1 MALHV
6 HNTLTKK
13 KEPFVP
19 AQPKVVRIY
28 TCGLT
33 VYSHMHIGHARTYC
47 FWDLFRRYLEYR
59 GYHVLSVINYTDID
73 DRIIQRGVWGEG
85 RGTRP
90 AAQHV
95 ETGGGVEGAMDL
107 AERFIATFRRDCQAL
122 RIKDYSVYTRA
133 TDFIDEQVQ
142 MIQALIDKGHA
153 YVVDGEVFYDVNT
166 CETYGQLSG
175 RRIEEQEVGASG
187 RVEEDVTRKRNP
199 ADFTL
204 WKPSDAHQPAWNTGE
219 STWPNGRPGWH
230 IECSAMST
238 SLLGNHFDVHGGG
251 IDNMFP
257 HHENE
262 IAQSEPLC
270 GKPWVRYWLHPNH
283 LVIMKK
289 DLGETQRATAQGSSD
304 EEEKMSKSL
313 GNVIGIEDLLAEHP
327 HDEVR
332 WFYSTQHY
340 RAKLPFNWE
349 LLAQSTQGYTRI
361 KKLVTVLA
369 DKLRGKAD
377 ITLPKSVYASQRTES
392 ERVPRMRH
400 QYVAGTFGVSTASFL
415 TRFIEAMDDDLN
427 TPNAAAALFDYVSA
441 LYSAGIEQSDDLSS
455 LLAVYRTLVRHLAV
469 FGVEIAESALYPEI
483 IAEYAVAPSGETKGR
498 GGDGVIDKLLAMRLD
513 ARKQKEFAKADA
525 IRNLLKEAGV
535 FIEDTVQGS
544 RWTSNG

>member
-13 KEPFVP
+13 KEAFVT

-73 DRIIQRGVWGEG
+73 DRIIQRG
-85 RGTRP
+85 
-90 AAQHV
+90 
-95 ETGGGVEGAMDL
+95 GGAEGAMDL

-122 RIKDYSVYTRA
+122 RIKDYAVYTRA
-133 TDFIDEQVQ
+133 TDFVDEQVQ
-142 MIQALIDKGHA
+142 MIQSLIDLGHA

-204 WKPSDAHQPAWNTGE
+204 WKPSGANQPAWNTGA
-219 STWPNGRPGWH
+219 SSWPSGRPGWH

-289 DLGETQRATAQGSSD
+289 DLDEAQRAKAECSGD

-313 GNVIGIEDLLAEHP
+313 GNVIGIEDLLAKHG

-340 RAKLPFNWE
+340 RAKLPFNWD

-377 ITLPKSVYASQRTES
+377 IALPTSVYASQRTDD

-400 QYVAGTFGVSTASFL
+400 HYLSGHFEAMTASFL
-415 TRFIEAMDDDLN
+415 KRFIDAMDDDIN

-441 LYSAGIEQSDDLSS
+441 LYSANIEQSDDLPS
-455 LLAVYRTLVRHLAV
+455 LLAVYRTLVHHLAV
-469 FGVEIAESALYPEI
+469 FGVEIGEPALYPEI
-483 IAEYAVAPSGETKGR
+483 IAEYAVAPSGESKGR
-498 GGDGVIDKLLAMRLD
+498 GGDGIIDKLLAMRLD
-513 ARKQKEFAKADA
+513 ARKQKDFAKGDA

-535 FIEDTVQGS
+535 IIEDTAQGS
-544 RWTSNG
+544 RWASSV

>member
-13 KEPFVP
+13 KEPFVT

-73 DRIIQRGVWGEG
+73 DRIIQRG
-85 RGTRP
+85 
-90 AAQHV
+90 
-95 ETGGGVEGAMDL
+95 GGAEGAMDF

-133 TDFIDEQVQ
+133 TDFVDEQVQ

-204 WKPSDAHQPAWNTGE
+204 WKPSGTNQPAWDTGA
-219 STWPNGRPGWH
+219 SSWPKGRPGWH

-289 DLGETQRATAQGSSD
+289 DLDEAQRAKAECGSD
-304 EEEKMSKSL
+304 EEKMSKSL
-313 GNVIGIEDLLAEHP
+313 GNIIGIEDLLAKHA

-340 RAKLPFNWE
+340 RAKLPFNWD
-349 LLAQSTQGYTRI
+349 LLAQSTQGYVRI
-361 KKLVTVLA
+361 KKLVNVLA

-377 ITLPKSVYASQRTES
+377 VALPRSVYASQRTED
-392 ERVPRMRH
+392 ERVPRLRH
-400 QYVAGTFGVSTASFL
+400 HYVSGQFGATTASFL

-441 LYSAGIEQSDDLSS
+441 LYSANIEQSEDLPS
-455 LLAVYRTLVRHLAV
+455 LLAVYRTLVHHLAV
-469 FGVEIAESALYPEI
+469 FGVEIAEPALYPEI
-483 IAEYAVAPSGETKGR
+483 IAEYAVAPSGEAKGR
-498 GGDGVIDKLLAMRLD
+498 GGDGAIDKLLAMRLD

-535 FIEDTVQGS
+535 IIEDTAQGS
-544 RWTSNG
+544 RWTSSG